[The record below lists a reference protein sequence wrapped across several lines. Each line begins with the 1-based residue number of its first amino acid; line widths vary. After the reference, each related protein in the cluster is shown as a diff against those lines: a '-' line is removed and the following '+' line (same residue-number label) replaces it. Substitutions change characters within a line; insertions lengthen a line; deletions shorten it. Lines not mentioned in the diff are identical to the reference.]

1 MKKIWIGLGLASA
14 LAIGAAYHQRANIAL
29 ALVETIAN
37 ERMQDPVA
45 ALPDGLHVLLC
56 GTGSP
61 FPDPDRSAPCTMV
74 IAGQQQFLF
83 DVGGGAAKQIA
94 NMGFGTGALEAV
106 FLTHFHSDHIDGLGE
121 LLMTR
126 WAQHTGNKRLKLHG
140 PQGTAQVLEGFTTA
154 YAQDTHYR
162 IAHHGDATMDPML
175 AGANPVEFDATE
187 TGFIPVFDNGAVRIQ
202 AFSVNHHPIHP
213 AVGYRIEY
221 KNRSVVIS
229 GDTKADPR
237 VEQAA
242 ANADLLVHEAL
253 SPELVGRL
261 ADVAQSNER
270 RKLLKIFQDIPD
282 YHAAPEQVAELAKNA
297 EVKHVVLTH
306 IVPPLPLA
314 PLREIFLGES
324 QSIFK
329 GSFKIGNDGDFIS
342 LPANSADIEYNRRW

>member
-1 MKKIWIGLGLASA
+1 MKKIVISLALIS
-14 LAIGAAYHQRANIAL
+14 LAVTAVAYSQRATIAM
-29 ALVETIAN
+29 ALVENIAN
-37 ERMQDPVA
+37 KRMQDPLA
-45 ALPDGLHVLLC
+45 ELPDGLHVLLC

-74 IAGQQQFLF
+74 IAGKQQFLF
-83 DVGGGAAKQIA
+83 DAGGGAAKQIA
-94 NMGFGTGALEAV
+94 NMGFGTGGLEAV

-126 WAQHTGNKRLKLHG
+126 WAQHTGNKRLKLYG
-140 PQGTAQVLEGFTTA
+140 PKGTAQVLAGFTTA

-162 IAHHGDATMDPML
+162 VAHHGEPTMDPML
-175 AGANPVEFDATE
+175 AGANAQEFDANAE
-187 TGFIPVFDNGAVRIQ
+187 GFIPVFDNGEVRIH
-202 AFSVNHHPIHP
+202 AFSVNHEPVHP

-242 ANADLLVHEAL
+242 ANADLLIHEAL
-253 SPELVGRL
+253 SPELVGKL
-261 ADVAQSNER
+261 AEVAQSNER

-282 YHAAPEQVAELAKNA
+282 YHAAPEQVAQLAKNA
-297 EVKHVVLTH
+297 DVKHVVLTH

-314 PLREIFLGES
+314 PLREMFLGQS
-324 QSIFK
+324 QTIFK

-342 LPANSADIEYNRRW
+342 LPANSPEIEYTRRW